1 MHTDGLDIILGFFE
15 GFALIISPCI
25 LPILPIVLASSLAG
39 SKKRPFGITLGFVMT
54 FACVAFFSRQ
64 LVHLLGFDLHILRMV
79 SYTLLVLLGAI
90 MLSAPLTAKISQLTQ
105 RLINHG
111 FSPQQTFEP
120 ADGFFSGLMLSLIH
134 I

>member
-54 FACVAFFSRQ
+54 FALVAFFSRQ
-64 LVHLLGFDLHILRMV
+64 VAHLLECNLICV
-79 SYTLLVLLGAI
+79 ITLLYGILLSQYVAHKYHSSHYYLQQPLLAI
-90 MLSAPLTAKISQLTQ
+90 MHEALLSTNAYAVDLYRKVNV
-105 RLINHG
+105 LIG
-111 FSPQQTFEP
+111 
-120 ADGFFSGLMLSLIH
+120 
-134 I
+134 